1 VNKDTFSK
9 WCDEFLTKLKE
20 QEELSKTEQDLRKT
34 GKELF
39 MEKQGLADIDDLNI
53 EDEEDVVLTNK
64 AVEESKEADEE
75 DEQQMEDD
83 EGVALYDKEL
93 FA

>member
-1 VNKDTFSK
+1 MNKDTFSK